1 MRIKLLDQN
10 CMPVKKHPT
19 DAGWDLKARLAEP
32 LIIEPATV
40 VQVPAGLCVEIP
52 DGYVGDIRPRSGLT
66 KKGIV
71 AQYGTVDAPYRGEIL
86 VNIAN
91 IGREAYELLPYE
103 RMAQLVILPVF
114 LESLEISDTLSD
126 TERGDKGFGSSGR
139 L

>member
-1 MRIKLLDQN
+1 MRIKLLDPN

-19 DAGWDLKARLAEP
+19 DAGWDLKARLEGP
-32 LIIEPATV
+32 ILIEPGTV
-40 VQVPAGLCVEIP
+40 VQVPAGLAVEIP

-91 IGREAYELLPYE
+91 ISREAYELLPYE

-114 LESLEISDTLSD
+114 LENLEVADTLSD
-126 TERGDKGFGSSGR
+126 TERGDRGFGSSGR